1 MPISALFYPI
11 FRSREDDQREALNS
25 QQSYAQEGVT
35 WHIRML
41 KLKYTLYLIAAI
53 LITFLVVSV
62 GDYLLYIYT
71 EKEGV
76 LGLMFSWLFGNGD

>member
-1 MPISALFYPI
+1 MPIGKLLYPI

-25 QQSYAQEGVT
+25 QQTYTNEGVT

-41 KLKYTLYLIAAI
+41 KLKFTMYVVAAI

-62 GDYLLYIYT
+62 GDYMLYIYT
-71 EKEGV
+71 EEEGV
-76 LGLMFSWLFGNGD
+76 LGLMFEWLFGEGD

>member
-1 MPISALFYPI
+1 MPLGNLLYPV

-25 QQSYAQEGVT
+25 QQSYANEGVT

-41 KLKYTLYLIAAI
+41 KLRFTLYVVAAI

-62 GDYLLYIYT
+62 GDYMLYIYT
-71 EKEGV
+71 EEEGV
-76 LGLMFSWLFGNGD
+76 LGLMFEWLFSEGD